1 MVYQPQISETV
12 KEKTRC
18 CGSAVCRCRAARAT
32 PTHKE
37 MVSPY
42 GGHTTCRRSSAT
54 KNLAKKATLMWRDT
68 SLTKLISFLFT
79 FMFYFG
85 VFVYVIRGVAVW
97 QIEEALK
104 LILMKN
110 VCWRFINNCR
120 SSIIVNDQ
128 LHIVVW
134 KRYVLNMYNYNLF
147 YSLR

>member
-1 MVYQPQISETV
+1 
-12 KEKTRC
+12 
-18 CGSAVCRCRAARAT
+18 
-32 PTHKE
+32 
-37 MVSPY
+37 
-42 GGHTTCRRSSAT
+42 
-54 KNLAKKATLMWRDT
+54 MWRDT